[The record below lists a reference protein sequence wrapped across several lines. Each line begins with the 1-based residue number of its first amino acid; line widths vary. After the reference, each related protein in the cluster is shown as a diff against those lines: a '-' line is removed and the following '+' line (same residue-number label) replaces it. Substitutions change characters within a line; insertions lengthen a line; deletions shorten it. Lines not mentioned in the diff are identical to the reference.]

1 MALPFFLKMYIT
13 YFNPHSSPR
22 ESVSKYRS
30 RPDKESSHLGKKPEG
45 LDREAPP
52 MNCVLRSLSK

>member
-22 ESVSKYRS
+22 ESVSKYSS
-30 RPDKESSHLGKKPEG
+30 RPDKVGYKHSC
-45 LDREAPP
+45 DRCE
-52 MNCVLRSLSK
+52 VLEVSENLP